1 MTQMPRNVGLD
12 SAGYRAAVVSYRLG
26 VTDGVSVAAA
36 QCAEG
41 LRRLGLQVR
50 TLAGEGSADVLLPG
64 LALDSSRPP
73 PAADLRVAL
82 DDADLVVVENV
93 CSLPLNRAA
102 GEALGTYL
110 AGQPALLRHHD
121 LPWERFAIGDTP
133 GWPLDDPAWRHLS
146 ISEHA
151 RQALAVRGFE
161 AVAIYPGF
169 PPARPGR
176 RATTRRALGIDTQR
190 LVLQPTRAIARKNVP
205 AGLALA
211 EALDAV
217 YWLTGPAEEG
227 YTPELDALLRRARC
241 PVRRYLPDGAT
252 IADAYAAA
260 DVVALPSTWEGF
272 GLPLV
277 ESALHRK
284 PLALHD
290 YPVAREIAALGF
302 RWFPVADP
310 GPLCRFLAEPDRE
323 LLDANEALARA
334 EFGMDAFTRR
344 LGAVVD
350 VLIPGALGAAADG
363 CPPAPPLS
371 R

>member
-1 MTQMPRNVGLD
+1 MASMLD

-50 TLAGEGSADVLLPG
+50 TVAGEGSADVLLPD
-64 LALDSSRPP
+64 LALDASRPP
-73 PAADLRVAL
+73 PAADLRAAL
-82 DDADLVVVENV
+82 DEADLVVVENV

-102 GEALGTYL
+102 GETLGAYL
-110 AGQPALLRHHD
+110 AGRAALLRHHD
-121 LPWERFAIGDTP
+121 LPWERPTIDDAP
-133 GWPLDDPAWRHLS
+133 GWPLNDPAWRHLS

-151 RQALAVRGFE
+151 RQALAVRGFD

-176 RATTRRALGIDTQR
+176 RAATRRALGVEATQP

-227 YTPELDALLRRARC
+227 YAPELDALLGRARC
-241 PVRRYLPDGAT
+241 SVRRYLPGGAT

-284 PLALHD
+284 PLALHG
-290 YPVAREIAALGF
+290 YPVAREVAALGF
-302 RWFPVADP
+302 HWFPVADP
-310 GPLCRFLAEPDRE
+310 GPVRGFLTEPDRE
-323 LLDANEALARA
+323 LLDANETLAHA

-344 LGAVVD
+344 LGAVVG
-350 VLIPGALGAAADG
+350 VLVPGALGAPAADG

-371 R
+371 G